1 MKHRVGGH
9 LRATLTGHR
18 GAEAQARVQRIVAA
32 AQRLFVTRGY
42 HRTSLEAILKRSG
55 GSKATLRKYFGNKAG
70 LLGVVLTD
78 AAARCVARADR
89 AAEHRSVE
97 GALRAFA
104 RVVLEFYCRRDSL
117 LVYRAVVAETAAQP
131 EVGRRFHN
139 GGHMTF
145 VAALG
150 RHLTSWQ
157 ERRVLLLVD
166 ATADADRFLHM
177 LRAGPHDQALL
188 GVLKSV
194 PRAAIGVHVDACVR
208 TFLRG
213 LKI

>member
-1 MKHRVGGH
+1 MQRRKRVP
-9 LRATLTGHR
+9 LRVSLSGHR

-32 AQRLFVTRGY
+32 ASKLFITRGY

-70 LLGVVLTD
+70 LLGVVLTGE
-78 AAARCVARADR
+78 AARCVVRADR
-89 AAEHRSVE
+89 AAEHRSVV

-117 LVYRAVVAETAAQP
+117 LVYRAVIAETAAQP

-145 VAALG
+145 VAALAK
-150 RHLTSWQ
+150 HLTHWQ
-157 ERRVLLLVD
+157 ARGALVLID
-166 ATADADRFLHM
+166 ATGDADRFLHL

-188 GVLKSV
+188 GVVERVS
-194 PRAAIGVHVDACVR
+194 RAAIRAHVDACVR
-208 TFLRG
+208 IFLDG
-213 LKI
+213 LKL

>member
-1 MKHRVGGH
+1 MQPGEGGH
-9 LRATLTGHR
+9 LRASLTGHR

-32 AQRLFVTRGY
+32 AHRLFVTRGY
-42 HRTSLEAILKRSG
+42 HVTSLDAILARAG

-78 AAARCVARADR
+78 EAARCVARADR
-89 AAEHRSVE
+89 AAQHRSVE
-97 GALRAFA
+97 PALRAFA
-104 RVVLEFYCRRDSL
+104 RVVLEFYCRREAL

-131 EVGRRFHN
+131 VVGRRFHS

-145 VAALG
+145 VAALAK
-150 RHLTSWQ
+150 HLTRWQ
-157 ERRVLLLVD
+157 ERGALMLVD

-188 GVLKSV
+188 GVRDGV
-194 PRAAIGVHVDACVR
+194 PRAAIREHVDACVR
-208 TFLRG
+208 IFLKG
-213 LKI
+213 LEV